1 MGQGLVATFKREI
14 NEIRDIDIR
23 HATEILLGDGY
34 DAFLQW
40 PASSSGKYH
49 PPDEIGPMGM
59 VIHVKRCVAVAP
71 DIARMYGLDQ
81 FGQDILIAAS
91 IVHDLYKQ
99 GRDGKAGHTV
109 KDHMIIIHE
118 IINMTFNDLGL
129 DPTARFRSQLANACL
144 FHEGVWT
151 PPEAHQLEDGPTIYA
166 TAMHTIDMMVT
177 RRSIYDVMQSD
188 WVTRALTSAWSLI
201 GS

>member
-1 MGQGLVATFKREI
+1 MGKKLVATFKRELAKI
-14 NEIRDIDIR
+14 MDLELRD
-23 HATEILLGDGY
+23 ATEKLLDGGY
-34 DAFLQW
+34 DEFLQW

-71 DIARMYGLDQ
+71 DIARMYGLDR

-109 KDHMIIIHE
+109 KDHMIIINE
-118 IINMTFNDLGL
+118 IINMTFDDLSI
-129 DPTARFRSQLANACL
+129 DSTARFRPQLANACL
-144 FHEGVWT
+144 FHEGTWT

-177 RRSIYDVMQSD
+177 RRSVYDIMQSD
-188 WVTRALTSAWSLI
+188 WVTRALSSAWSLI
-201 GS
+201 GE